1 MNEVIAEPTPDAK
14 RSRFQW
20 NKGAWFG
27 SQIGVSCWLV
37 PFGLLVA
44 PVATDLAL
52 VTGGAF
58 LGLNILGF
66 RLWSQRERRRAY
78 IATQLLLAGSSIANA
93 AVILFAQQF
102 NEELRKIGSGTNVSV
117 EVPLVLIFIS
127 PVLMLM
133 FFVQE
138 RLSRR

>member
-1 MNEVIAEPTPDAK
+1 MNYYRRHHSQHHHPHLLPSSGSASSTSPLAG
-14 RSRFQW
+14 
-20 NKGAWFG
+20 GA
-27 SQIGVSCWLV
+27 
-37 PFGLLVA
+37 
-44 PVATDLAL
+44 

-78 IATQLLLAGSSIANA
+78 VATQLLLAGSSIANA